1 VQSLINETYEPI
13 VVKLSGE
20 ALGGGGSGID
30 QKALEFLGTE
40 LLSARDYKPQIAVVV
55 GGGNFYRGQESESNK
70 INRIQADYVGM
81 LATVMN
87 GVILQQWMQA
97 HDLAATVLSAIPI
110 GVIAE
115 QYSPAIAKQYLKAGS
130 VVILSGGTGS
140 PFFTTDTTASLRALE
155 IGAKTIIKGTKVN
168 GIFDKDPEKFPKAK
182 MFRVLDF
189 DTAIGKRLKVMDT
202 TAFSL
207 CRDNHLAIRVINIM
221 KAGNLRKAVIGEE
234 VGTLVTDK
242 G

>member
-1 VQSLINETYEPI
+1 MQSLVNETYEPI
-13 VVKLSGE
+13 LVKLSGE
-20 ALGGGGSGID
+20 ALGGGASGID
-30 QKALEFLGTE
+30 QKALEFLGAE
-40 LLSARDYKPQIAVVV
+40 LLSARDYQPQIAIVV
-55 GGGNFYRGQESESNK
+55 GGGNFYRGQESEPDK

-87 GVILQQWMQA
+87 GVILQQWIQA
-97 HDLAATVLSAIPI
+97 HGLEATVLSAIPI

-115 QYSPAIAKQYLKAGS
+115 QYSPEIARQYLKAGS

-140 PFFTTDTTASLRALE
+140 PFFTTDTAASLRALE
-155 IGAKTIIKGTKVN
+155 IGAKTIIKGTRVN
-168 GIFDKDPEKFPKAK
+168 GIFDKDPERFPKAK

-189 DTAIGKRLKVMDT
+189 DTAIGKRLKVMDA

-221 KAGNLRKAVIGEE
+221 EAGNLRKAVIGEE
-234 VGTLVTDK
+234 VGTLVTDR